1 MDLSTP
7 ESFSVNDRISKDD
20 CSFCYTSVIAAVA
33 RISQAGRG
41 CCMAKMDIKSAY
53 RNIPVAPSD
62 RPLLGFQWQENVFVD
77 KVLPFGLRLAPIIFW
92 Q

>member
-1 MDLSTP
+1 MTEFP
-7 ESFSVNDRISKDD
+7 KTTAASVN
-20 CSFCYTSVIAAVA
+20 AAVA

-77 KVLPFGLRLAPIIFW
+77 KVLPFGLHLAPIIFSAVADALLW
-92 Q
+92 IML